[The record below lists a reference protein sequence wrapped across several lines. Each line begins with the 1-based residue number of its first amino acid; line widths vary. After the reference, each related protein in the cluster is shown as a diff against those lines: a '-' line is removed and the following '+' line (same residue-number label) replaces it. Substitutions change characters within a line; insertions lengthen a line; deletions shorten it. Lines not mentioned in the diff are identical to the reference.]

1 MVSRSKYSKV
11 QQANGASGPY
21 DFGHQC
27 IYNRQLKVLFVSA
40 PSDRYDSTGG
50 DWISSGSGS
59 VFVYSYNEVTTYIT
73 QIQKISQPNVNTD
86 GIASKRHALARF
98 GQSIDTYGDWL
109 IIGCPGDIYTEKH
122 DGSDVVRSDQYVRD
136 SVVSPN
142 VTTAPTGSVYFYKW
156 NGSTFDYVNKV
167 VPPLYQ
173 DFSSPVSE
181 FLTFNSAKQP
191 YYERYGIYCGNGSS
205 FGSSVSVDK
214 SDLTSYSSSN
224 IQTRKLVAVG
234 APNAV
239 CSHSTTSSYKGPF
252 GGVWIL
258 SYDTTTLKWRL
269 FSEKL
274 THYSFGGQI
283 NSNEQFFGL
292 TYGMEPNL
300 YPDQD
305 GLGIEHINSSY
316 TIYRSN
322 PIPTIIP
329 AAAADSRAT
338 ASTFGESVSIGYY
351 GANASVANHKL
362 VVYDSAGF
370 SVQDSRG
377 TLTRGGNTYF
387 YDLIHTP
394 ANPEKFSLVMR
405 SPYVNRQEYLT
416 QDKITTANPTTLY
429 ADSISGYSTFCDAL
443 AGGDGGFNIWSK
455 PSDPTKNVLRRS
467 AGSCPFR
474 ILTTTPSTSI
484 TTTMF
489 HNGLLFKS
497 GSIGSHDIKQVG
509 KLCFVSVTGLIRVYE
524 DFILGD
530 SYYQGSPYTINDY
543 DVAYSGQSG
552 QSRVVG
558 QESVDCVLVFDISD
572 LNALHTKGWLLVSPS
587 SYVSTQVNG
596 VDYSGGFGRHFDV
609 YQESST
615 SWVVAS
621 SCLTEQERQFDYPF
635 SPSNDYIYS
644 VMQTMV
650 KTHLHRITYDGSL
663 MSASLINTV
672 RGKTIEAGGNG
683 FPTYDFFRG
692 LSYPARNSRGD
703 TIYVTD
709 LVKRIG
715 IPTGYN
721 FISTALINN
730 VTRNEYHVAEGWA
743 GDNDGSTNQFT
754 RTGSLNLTVSES
766 YDINPS
772 AFLAFCE

>member
-21 DFGHQC
+21 EFGHQC
-27 IYNRQLKVLFVSA
+27 VYNRQLKVLFVSA
-40 PSDRYDSTGG
+40 PSDRYDATGG
-50 DWISSGSGS
+50 DWIASGSGS
-59 VFVYSYNEVTTYIT
+59 VFVYSYNEVTTYIS

-86 GIASKRHALARF
+86 GIASKRHALAKF

-136 SVVSPN
+136 SGVQPN
-142 VTTAPTGSVYFYKW
+142 VNTAPTGSVYFYKW
-156 NGSTFDYVNKV
+156 NGTTFDYVNKV

-173 DFSSPVSE
+173 DFSNPVNE
-181 FLTFNSAKQP
+181 FSAFNSQKSP
-191 YYERYGIYCGNGSS
+191 YYEKDGIYCGNGSA
-205 FGSSVSVDK
+205 FGSSVSVDQ
-214 SDLTSYSSSN
+214 SDLTSYSSTN
-224 IQTRKLVAVG
+224 VRTRKLVAVG

-239 CSHSTTSSYKGPF
+239 CSHSTSTSVYKGPF

-258 SYDTTTLKWRL
+258 SYDTSTLKWRL

-274 THYSFGGQI
+274 THYSFAGQI
-283 NSNEQFFGL
+283 NSNEQSNGL
-292 TYGMEPNL
+292 IYGIEPNL
-300 YPDQD
+300 NQDQD
-305 GLGIEHINSSY
+305 GLGIEHINSTY

-322 PIPTIIP
+322 PVPTLIP
-329 AAAADSRAT
+329 AAASDSRA
-338 ASTFGESVSIGYY
+338 AVSTFGERVSLGYY
-351 GANASVANHKL
+351 GANANVANHKL

-370 SVQDSRG
+370 SVQDTRG

-387 YDLIHTP
+387 YDLVHTP

-405 SPYVNRQEYLT
+405 SPYINRQEYIA
-416 QDKITTANPTTLY
+416 QDKITTTNQASLY
-429 ADSISGYSTFCDAL
+429 ANSISGYSTFCDAL
-443 AGGDGGFNIWSK
+443 AGPDVGFNIWSK

-474 ILTTTPSTSI
+474 ILTTNPSTSVA
-484 TTTMF
+484 TNF
-489 HNGLLFKS
+489 NSNLLFKS
-497 GSIGSHDIKQVG
+497 GSIGSHDIKQFG
-509 KLCFVSVTGLIRVYE
+509 RLCFVSVTGLIRTYE
-524 DFILGD
+524 NIALRD
-530 SYYQGSPYTINDY
+530 SNYQSIPYTINDY
-543 DVAYSGQSG
+543 DVAYSGTSG

-558 QESVDCVLVFDISD
+558 QESVDCIMIFDIED
-572 LNALHTKGWLLVSPS
+572 LNSLHNKGWILVSPN
-587 SYVSTQVNG
+587 SYVSTQNNG

-621 SCLTEQERQFDYPF
+621 SCLAEQERQFDYQY

-644 VMQTMV
+644 VMKTKV
-650 KTHLHRITYDGSL
+650 KTHLHQIAYDGSV
-663 MSASLINTV
+663 MSSSLINTV
-672 RGKTIEAGGNG
+672 SGKTIDAGGNG

-692 LSYPARNSRGD
+692 SEYPVTNSNGQ
-703 TIYVTD
+703 TLYVND

-715 IPTGYN
+715 IPSGYN
-721 FISTALINN
+721 FISTALIKN
-730 VTRNEYHVAEGWA
+730 VTRDEYHVAEGWA

-766 YDINPS
+766 YDINPAS
-772 AFLAFCE
+772 FLAFCE

>member
-1 MVSRSKYSKV
+1 MASRSKYSKV

-50 DWISSGSGS
+50 DWIASGSGS
-59 VFVYSYNEVTTYIT
+59 VFVYSYDEVTTYIT

-122 DGSDVVRSDQYVRD
+122 DGTNVVRNDQYTTDQNISR
-136 SVVSPN
+136 
-142 VTTAPTGSVYFYKW
+142 TTAAAGSVYFYKW

-173 DFSSPVSE
+173 DFANPVSE
-181 FLTFNSAKQP
+181 FNAFNSQRSP
-191 YYERYGIYCGNGSS
+191 YYERNGIYCGNGSA
-205 FGSSVSVDK
+205 FGSSVSVDQ
-214 SDLTSYSSSN
+214 SDMTSYSSAN
-224 IQTRKLVAVG
+224 IRTRKLVAVG

-239 CSHSTTSSYKGPF
+239 CSHLTTGNYRGPF

-274 THYSFGGQI
+274 THYSFGGRI
-283 NSNEQFFGL
+283 NSNEYFNGL
-292 TYGMEPNL
+292 LYGMEPNL

-305 GLGIEHINSSY
+305 GLGIEHLNSSY

-322 PIPTIIP
+322 PIPIIIP
-329 AAAADSRAT
+329 AAASDSRAT
-338 ASTFGESVSIGYY
+338 ASTFGERVSIGYY

-377 TLTRGGNTYF
+377 KLTRGGNTYF
-387 YDLIHTP
+387 YDLVHTP
-394 ANPEKFSLVMR
+394 ANPEEFSLVMR
-405 SPYVNRQEYLT
+405 SPYVNRQEYLA
-416 QDKITTANPTTLY
+416 QDKITTANAASLY
-429 ADSISGYSTFCDAL
+429 ADSISGYSTFCDAF
-443 AGGDGGFNIWSK
+443 AGPDGGFNIWSK
-455 PSDPTKNVLRRS
+455 PSDPTKNVARSS

-474 ILTTTPSTSI
+474 VLTTDPSTA
-484 TTTMF
+484 TGAF
-489 HNGLLFKS
+489 NNLFKS
-497 GSIGSHDIKQVG
+497 GSIGSHDIKQAG
-509 KLCFVSVTGLIRVYE
+509 RLCFVSVTGLIRIYPNIV
-524 DFILGD
+524 LRD
-530 SYYQGSPYTINDY
+530 SYLQYAPYSVDY
-543 DVAYSGQSG
+543 YDIAYSGTSG

-558 QESVDCVLVFDISD
+558 QESVDCILVFDISD
-572 LNALHTKGWLLVSPS
+572 LNSLHTKGWLLMSPNP
-587 SYVSTQVNG
+587 YFFFTQTSE

-644 VMQTMV
+644 VMKTMV

-672 RGKTIEAGGNG
+672 SGKTIDAGGNG

-692 LSYPARNSRGD
+692 SDYPVTNSNGQ
-703 TIYVTD
+703 TMYVKD
-709 LVKRIG
+709 LVKHIG